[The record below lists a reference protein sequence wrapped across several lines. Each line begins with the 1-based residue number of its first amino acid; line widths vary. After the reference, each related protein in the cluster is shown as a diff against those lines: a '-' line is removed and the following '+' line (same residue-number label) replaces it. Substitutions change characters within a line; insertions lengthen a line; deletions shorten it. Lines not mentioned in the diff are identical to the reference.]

1 MWDELDQPKMNSVR
15 DAYRGCKTWK
25 PVFLLFRL
33 VESTLDQAAWPVRV
47 SHVSVTVY
55 RGFQIVDWNRPV
67 HLISICNLKSS
78 I

>member
-1 MWDELDQPKMNSVR
+1 MERGIYRSVFVWDELDQPKMNSVR

-33 VESTLDQAAWPVRV
+33 VESTLDQATWPIRV

-55 RGFQIVDWNRPV
+55 GGFQIEADFR
-67 HLISICNLKSS
+67 L
-78 I
+78 